1 MRYDDA
7 PDRWALYRADC
18 NGRWHIFVDINPV
31 PVSELLKDIELD
43 NSGIFWG

>member
-1 MRYDDA
+1 
-7 PDRWALYRADC
+7 L
-18 NGRWHIFVDINPV
+18 HIFVDTNPG